1 MSESIKICFIA
12 DKHDLF
18 DDRIYWKMAA
28 PLSELGY
35 DVHYLLIGDRDEA
48 GETSEGV
55 KYQMLKLKTFSANRY
70 FNFLVKRLN
79 PNNNYSKLFEQAK
92 ILEADIYHFHDLW
105 INRIGVKLKN
115 LKHKPVVFYD
125 AREPY
130 AEDYISYI
138 KPLFGL
144 KFFIKSFAFYAD
156 RWEKNR
162 SKAYDLVIANE
173 ETVQKQFAKIIGN
186 KKAKVLYNYSDALD
200 DFHDL
205 SYEKKKYDLIYC
217 GAISE
222 LRGAYLIL
230 EGLLQA
236 KRKLPKIQL
245 LFLGRY
251 YPNGL
256 KRDLQNFIEKND
268 LSQNV
273 HLKDVVPYREVADY
287 YNNSRIGLVLL
298 QRVKTYEISMPI
310 KLFEYMAFGL
320 PVIASNFGHMKKY
333 VENEVCGILVD
344 PEDKEEVA
352 SAMVELLSNMDV
364 YQKYSENGRK
374 AAIKKYRWEFEFKK
388 LLDFYKN
395 ALNER

>member
-1 MSESIKICFIA
+1 MSESTTICFIA

-55 KYQMLKLKTFSANRY
+55 KYQMLKLKTFSTNRY
-70 FNFLVKRLN
+70 LNFLVKRLN
-79 PNNNYSKLFEQAK
+79 PKNNYSKLFEQAK
-92 ILEADIYHFHDLW
+92 LLEADIYHFHDLW

-138 KPLFGL
+138 KPLFGF
-144 KFFIKSFAFYAD
+144 KFFIRSFAFYVD
-156 RWEKNR
+156 RWEKHK
-162 SKAYDLVIANE
+162 SKNYDLVITNE
-173 ETVQKQFAKIIGN
+173 ETVQKKFAKTIGSHRS
-186 KKAKVLYNYSDALD
+186 KVLYNYSVALD
-200 DFHDL
+200 NFKDT
-205 SYEKKKYDLIYC
+205 SYNKKKYDLIYC
-217 GAISE
+217 GAVSE

-230 EGLLQA
+230 EGLLKA
-236 KRKLPKIQL
+236 KQIFPKIQL
-245 LFLGRY
+245 VFLGRY
-251 YPNGL
+251 YPDCL
-256 KRDLQNFIEKND
+256 KRELQNFIEKND

-273 HLKDVVPYREVADY
+273 HLKDVVPYGEVADY
-287 YNNSRIGLVLL
+287 YNISRVGLVLWS
-298 QRVKTYEISMPI
+298 QEKSYEIKMPI
-310 KLFEYMAFGL
+310 KLFEYMSFGL

-333 VENEVCGILVD
+333 VDKDLCGILVD
-344 PEDKEEVA
+344 PDNADAVGA
-352 SAMVELLSNMDV
+352 AMVELLSNKDV

-374 AAIKKYRWEFEFKK
+374 AALEKYRWEFEFKK
-388 LLDFYKN
+388 LLDFYKK

>member
-35 DVHYLLIGDRDEA
+35 DVHYLLIGDRDEV

-55 KYQMLKLKTFSANRY
+55 KYQMLKLKTFSTNRY

-92 ILEADIYHFHDLW
+92 LLEADIYHFHDLW

-230 EGLLQA
+230 EGLLKA

-374 AAIKKYRWEFEFKK
+374 AAIKKYRWKFEFKK